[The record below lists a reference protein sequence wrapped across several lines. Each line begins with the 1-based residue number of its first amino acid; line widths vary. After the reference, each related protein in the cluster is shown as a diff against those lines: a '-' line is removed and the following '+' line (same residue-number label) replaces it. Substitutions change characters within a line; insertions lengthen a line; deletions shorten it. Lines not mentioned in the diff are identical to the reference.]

1 VNISLI
7 SYYFT
12 GKDGLLN
19 AILEELT
26 EKGAQ
31 KMERLIEKF
40 DSKQDF
46 EERLKAF
53 LSEMIHFYL
62 DNSALIRLFL
72 EELEKEQPEAEK
84 VFSQTLFKT
93 FDIFKKFLRDA
104 AKAGFLRARTHDEQ
118 ILMIQV
124 LSPFMNL
131 MKTKNCALKFY
142 KTSLNSKTFRKDLID
157 QIIFSLI
164 E

>member
-1 VNISLI
+1 MNISLI
-7 SYYFT
+7 SYYFS

-19 AILEELT
+19 AVLEELT

-53 LSEMIHFYL
+53 LNEMIQFYL
-62 DNSALIRLFL
+62 DNSALMRLFL
-72 EELEKEQPEAEK
+72 EELENEQPEAEK

-93 FDIFKKFLRDA
+93 FEILKSFLGEA
-104 AKAGFLRARTHDEQ
+104 AKAGFLRARTHNEQ
-118 ILMIQV
+118 ILMVQV

-131 MKTKNCALKFY
+131 MKTQNCSIKFY
-142 KTSLNSKTFRKDLID
+142 KTSLNSKTFRQDLVD